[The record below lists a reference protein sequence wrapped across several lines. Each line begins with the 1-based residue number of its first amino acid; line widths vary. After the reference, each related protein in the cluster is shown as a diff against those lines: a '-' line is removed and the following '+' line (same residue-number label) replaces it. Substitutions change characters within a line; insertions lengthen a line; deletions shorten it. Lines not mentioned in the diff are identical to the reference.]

1 MDPMNTHELLD
12 LHDELTL
19 KAKDILTTKVRNY
32 SGEGDA
38 YTNFRRV
45 EDLHI
50 CSMSNGILARI
61 SDKLGRL
68 ITHCNSAGLV
78 GEESFE
84 DSIIDT
90 INYLVFLHGCIVTK
104 GDGDGRN

>member
-1 MDPMNTHELLD
+1 MEPMTTAELIA
-12 LHDELTL
+12 LHDRLT
-19 KAKDILTTKVRNY
+19 KEAKEILTPKVRNY
-32 SGEGDA
+32 SGGGDA

-50 CSMSNGILARI
+50 CSMENGILARI
-61 SDKLGRL
+61 SDKIGRL
-68 ITHCNSAGLV
+68 ITHCNHDGLV

-90 INYLVFLHGCIVTK
+90 INYLVFLHGCVS
-104 GDGDGRN
+104 GRSNDGRS

>member
-1 MDPMNTHELLD
+1 MEPMTTAELIA
-12 LHDELTL
+12 LHDRLT
-19 KAKDILTTKVRNY
+19 KEAKEILTTKVRNY
-32 SGEGDA
+32 SGDGDA

-50 CSMSNGILARI
+50 CSMENGILARI
-61 SDKLGRL
+61 SDKIGRL
-68 ITHCNSAGLV
+68 ITHCNHDGLV

-90 INYLVFLHGCIVTK
+90 INYLVFLHGCVS
-104 GDGDGRN
+104 GRSNDGRS

>member
-32 SGEGDA
+32 SGTGDA

-50 CSMSNGILARI
+50 CSMPNGILARI
-61 SDKLGRL
+61 SDKIGRL
-68 ITHCNSAGLV
+68 ITNCNHDGLV
-78 GEESFE
+78 GDESFE
-84 DSIIDT
+84 DSILDS
-90 INYLVFLHGCIVTK
+90 INYLVFLHGCVVARK
-104 GDGDGRN
+104 KNE

>member
-1 MDPMNTHELLD
+1 MTTAELIA
-12 LHDELTL
+12 LHDRLT
-19 KAKDILTTKVRNY
+19 KEAKEILTTKVRNY
-32 SGEGDA
+32 SGDGDA

-50 CSMSNGILARI
+50 CSMENGILARI
-61 SDKLGRL
+61 SDKIGRL
-68 ITHCNSAGLV
+68 ITHCNHDGLV

-90 INYLVFLHGCIVTK
+90 INYLVFLHGCVS
-104 GDGDGRN
+104 GRSNDGRS